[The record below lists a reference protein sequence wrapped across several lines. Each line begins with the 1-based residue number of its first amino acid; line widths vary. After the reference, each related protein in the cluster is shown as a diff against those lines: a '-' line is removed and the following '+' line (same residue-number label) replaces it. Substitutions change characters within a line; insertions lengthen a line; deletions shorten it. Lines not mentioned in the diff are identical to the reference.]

1 MHKGLLFFSSPHF
14 RKLAAGTQF
23 SGEIMRVLVGFLTA
37 ALAVSA
43 AADDNA
49 VKYRQH
55 TMDAV
60 GGHMQAL
67 AEIVKGEVDHKDH
80 IAVHASSL
88 AALSGIV
95 PDVFGA
101 DSKTGADTEA
111 LPKIWEQPDAFKQ
124 RLDAFRTAA
133 QELDAVA
140 KSGDATKLGAAFGA
154 LGKSCKGCHDDF
166 KKKD

>member
-1 MHKGLLFFSSPHF
+1 
-14 RKLAAGTQF
+14 
-23 SGEIMRVLVGFLTA
+23 MRIWAFFLTA
-37 ALAVSA
+37 MVAVSA

-67 AEIVKGEVDHKDH
+67 VQLVKGEVDHKDH
-80 IAVHASSL
+80 ITVHASSL
-88 AALSGIV
+88 AALSTIA
-95 PDVFGA
+95 PDLFGA

-111 LPKIWEQPDAFKQ
+111 LPKIWEDPDLFKQ
-124 RLDAFRTAA
+124 RLDAFRSSA
-133 QELDAVA
+133 QDLDAAA
-140 KSGDATKLGAAFGA
+140 KTGDMAKIGAALGPV
-154 LGKSCKGCHDDF
+154 GKSCKGCHDDF